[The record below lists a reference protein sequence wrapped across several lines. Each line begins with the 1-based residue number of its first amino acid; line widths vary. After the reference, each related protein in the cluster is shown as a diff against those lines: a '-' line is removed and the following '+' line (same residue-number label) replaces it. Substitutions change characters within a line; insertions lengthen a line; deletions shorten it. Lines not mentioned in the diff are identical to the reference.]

1 MSAHQIDVRLTSL
14 VILANVDR
22 FGYLTFGFRWD
33 LGHPFVANEV
43 RLLLHMGQMSVGI
56 EG

>member
-1 MSAHQIDVRLTSL
+1 VSAHQIDVRLTSL

-43 RLLLHMGQMSVGI
+43 RLFLRMGRLNVGV